1 MFLDLVKWENVW
13 NHFLSFLYSLFA
25 MVWQRVEKTWIGS
38 NPRREIILRLWY
50 HKSYKYQIMC
60 RCGLKNGLDFR
71 TKKTTHV
78 TCPGT
83 FSHVSPCYNTR
94 VFYLVC
100 VYQQICF
107 AVSSS
112 QLSTNTLLP
121 QEKGLILEKWT
132 LTDKIGIKHPIVLG
146 EINDLIY
153 PSE

>member
-1 MFLDLVKWENVW
+1 MWTEKWSG
-13 NHFLSFLYSLFA
+13 F
-25 MVWQRVEKTWIGS
+25 
-38 NPRREIILRLWY
+38 
-50 HKSYKYQIMC
+50 SYQ
-60 RCGLKNGLDFR
+60 KNY
-71 TKKTTHV
+71 

-121 QEKGLILEKWT
+121 QEKGLILEK
-132 LTDKIGIKHPIVLG
+132 
-146 EINDLIY
+146 
-153 PSE
+153 